1 MGLKPEEFYRLTPG
15 ELDKMV
21 KAYSKNRMNKLWER
35 AYFVAEIINNCR
47 NVKETTKLEKL
58 MKPFLPEKTAEEI
71 KAEREAFFKDFYK
84 QRKEEEDCGNHSK
97 PVS

>member
-1 MGLKPEEFYRLTPG
+1 
-15 ELDKMV
+15 MV

-47 NVKETTKLEKL
+47 NVNETTKLEKL

-84 QRKEEEDCGNHSK
+84 QRKEEKECGDYSK
-97 PVS
+97 PIS